1 MFPKKSL
8 FFPERNLTSTSRR
21 KGKLSA
27 KKISSWV
34 KMIISGRACCSSFS
48 LPPLNIQRC
57 YLCALFWWM
66 HSKEMWTFDKSSFEH
81 STNHLGKT
89 KHEIIFIQQNS
100 RHFIYVDVSP
110 SSNLISISTAETGKQ
125 VCQLRAMK
133 YEEMT
138 ISQACKKLATQ
149 IKLQNVTEV
158 VTSAV
163 YDVGTER
170 NQVEN
175 VSSSDVS
182 RGWSRS
188 PEVEGK

>member
-1 MFPKKSL
+1 M
-8 FFPERNLTSTSRR
+8 
-21 KGKLSA
+21 
-27 KKISSWV
+27 
-34 KMIISGRACCSSFS
+34 
-48 LPPLNIQRC
+48 
-57 YLCALFWWM
+57 
-66 HSKEMWTFDKSSFEH
+66 
-81 STNHLGKT
+81 GKT
-89 KHEIIFIQQNS
+89 KHEIIFIQQIS

-110 SSNLISISTAETGKQ
+110 SSNLISISTAEKGKQ

-163 YDVGTER
+163 YGAGTER

-182 RGWSRS
+182 RG
-188 PEVEGK
+188 

>member
-1 MFPKKSL
+1 MDG
-8 FFPERNLTSTSRR
+8 TSR
-21 KGKLSA
+21 
-27 KKISSWV
+27 
-34 KMIISGRACCSSFS
+34 
-48 LPPLNIQRC
+48 
-57 YLCALFWWM
+57 
-66 HSKEMWTFDKSSFEH
+66 
-81 STNHLGKT
+81 
-89 KHEIIFIQQNS
+89 
-100 RHFIYVDVSP
+100 
-110 SSNLISISTAETGKQ
+110 SNLKSISTVEKAKQ
-125 VCQLRAMK
+125 ACQLTAMK

-182 RGWSRS
+182 RG
-188 PEVEGK
+188 